1 MLANL
6 PMKSTTRACFV
17 KWGGVKIG
25 GKCFIYKNV
34 VFDRV
39 APERISLG
47 KNVTIT
53 DGVKILTHFFDPSVP
68 GRNFR
73 IGNVVIEDDVFIGM
87 GAIICNSVTIGKGA
101 VIGAGAVVTKDIPPY
116 QVWAG
121 NPARYIKD
129 RSHK

>member
-1 MLANL
+1 MG
-6 PMKSTTRACFV
+6 
-17 KWGGVKIG
+17 GGVKMS

-47 KNVTIT
+47 KNVTVT
-53 DGVKILTHFFDPSVP
+53 DGVKILTHFFDPSVA

-73 IGNVVIEDDVFIGM
+73 MGNVVIEDDVFIGM
-87 GAIICNSVTIGKGA
+87 GAIICNSVRIGKGA
-101 VIGAGAVVTKDIPPY
+101 VIGAGAVVTKDVPPY